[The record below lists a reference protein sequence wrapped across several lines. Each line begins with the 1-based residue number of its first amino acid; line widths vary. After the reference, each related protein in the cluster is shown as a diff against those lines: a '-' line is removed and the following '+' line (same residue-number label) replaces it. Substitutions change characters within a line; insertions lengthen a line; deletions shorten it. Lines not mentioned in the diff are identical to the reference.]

1 MEDLLAMKDT
11 ARSADLQRKLR
22 GPDWTNLGM
31 EKVHRTVLVEAEN
44 GKFQAIC
51 LCGWLSQVTFLEEAD
66 LLRALH
72 AHEAAVFG
80 ER

>member
-1 MEDLLAMKDT
+1 VRISSE
-11 ARSADLQRKLR
+11 SSEVQI
-22 GPDWTNLGM
+22 GPGLVM
-31 EKVHRTVLVEAEN
+31 EKVHRTVLAEAES

-72 AHEAAVFG
+72 AHEAAVFWK
-80 ER
+80 R